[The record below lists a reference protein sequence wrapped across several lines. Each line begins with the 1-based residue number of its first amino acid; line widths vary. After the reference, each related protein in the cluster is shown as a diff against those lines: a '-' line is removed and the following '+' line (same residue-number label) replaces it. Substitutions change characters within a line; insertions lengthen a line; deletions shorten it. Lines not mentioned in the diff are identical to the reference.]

1 MGNVTTA
8 AHDHNPAHA
17 ARGAQLVMDAV
28 VRVLVRDGLDGLSVR
43 RVAAEA
49 GVSIGAVQHH
59 FATKDALLVAAAE
72 HVTTQFKSR
81 ADELTRRALA
91 EEGPTAAF
99 LVFCQLLANA
109 VQGSDEETE
118 DTAASIV
125 WLWYAAKATQRGVVA
140 DAFTTGWSQTE
151 KYLRGLITDLFPH
164 LDATEE
170 AGHLLAVLDGLA
182 IARAAEPDRIP
193 HARAAA
199 IVRRHIAHLS
209 GA

>member
-1 MGNVTTA
+1 MGKVA
-8 AHDHNPAHA
+8 AGTDSHNPTRTAS
-17 ARGAQLVMDAV
+17 GAQLILEAV
-28 VRVLVRDGLDGLSVR
+28 VRVLVHDGLDGLSVR

-59 FATKDALLVAAAE
+59 FPTKDSLLVAAAD
-72 HVTTQFKSR
+72 HVSTQFQWR
-81 ADELTRRALA
+81 ADDVTRRALA
-91 EEGPTAAF
+91 EQGPTAAF
-99 LVFCQLLANA
+99 LAFCQLLANA
-109 VQGSDEETE
+109 APGGDQEAE

-125 WLWYAAKATQRGVVA
+125 WLWYAAKATQRGVVG

-151 KYLRGLITDLFPH
+151 DYLRGVIAALFPH
-164 LDATEE
+164 LDASEE

-182 IARAAEPDRIP
+182 IARAAEPERMP

-199 IVRRHIAHLS
+199 IVRRHFEHLT